1 MSVRLA
7 VLGATGRMGARV
19 AEAAGPEVTLVGGI
33 ASAARGSDDAEA
45 AGYPRIVTLDGAG
58 PLLEEAD
65 VVLDVSAPDA
75 LETFLRD
82 HGRAL
87 RGRALVTGTTGVGEG
102 AARALD
108 ELADDAAVVRAA
120 NFAIGVAL
128 LRRAARDLARRLD
141 PGEWDVEI
149 AELHHGA
156 KEDAPSGTA
165 LALGRAVA
173 EGRGTPFA
181 EVRCDGRSG
190 RTGPRPAGEI
200 GMHALRG
207 GTAAGEHRVAFLGPH
222 ERIALVH
229 VAEDRALFARGALR
243 ACRWVAGRAPGLYSM
258 EDVLGLDEPADGT

>member
-1 MSVRLA
+1 MRLA
-7 VLGATGRMGARV
+7 VLGATGRMGGRV
-19 AEAAGPEVTLVGGI
+19 AQSAGPEVALVGGI
-33 ASAARGSDDAEA
+33 ASVARGPGDPEA
-45 AGYPRIVTLDGAG
+45 SGYPRIVALAAAG

-65 VVLDVSAPDA
+65 VVLDVSSPDA
-75 LETFLRD
+75 LEILLRD

-87 RGRALVTGTTGVGEG
+87 RGRALVTGTTGLGDE
-102 AARALD
+102 AARALE
-108 ELADDAAVVRAA
+108 ELAGDAAVVRAA

-128 LRRAARDLARRLD
+128 VRRLARELARRLD
-141 PGEWDVEI
+141 PAEWDVEI

-173 EGRGTPFA
+173 EGRGTAFA
-181 EVRCDGRSG
+181 DVRRDGRSG
-190 RTGPRPAGEI
+190 RTGRRPAGEI

-229 VAEDRALFARGALR
+229 AAEDRALFARGALR
-243 ACRWVAGRAPGLYSM
+243 ACRWVAGRPPGLYSM
-258 EDVLGLDEPADGT
+258 EDVLGLDQPAAAT